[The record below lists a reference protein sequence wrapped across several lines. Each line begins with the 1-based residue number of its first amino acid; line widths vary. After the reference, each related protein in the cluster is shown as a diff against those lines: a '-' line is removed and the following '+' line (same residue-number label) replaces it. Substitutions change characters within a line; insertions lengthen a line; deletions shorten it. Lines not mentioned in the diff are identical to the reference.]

1 MKMKRDSGPG
11 DAWDVA
17 ACEALMRELW
27 AVRESMLENGARVG
41 PWLRQAIERAT
52 GLQVPVLN
60 LEGAAPT
67 RAPTQAWPEIDGID
81 GPKAAARLGND
92 VSLLR
97 LSLSRLS
104 DGFGDIVV
112 QPWPAP
118 ASEPD
123 RSALAARL
131 HKLRGAASMIDA
143 VEVSRAADTVE
154 CGLRDGVPQAALAD
168 PWRTLQQALSR
179 LLGSAGV
186 WLGQQQ
192 GQKAPA
198 RAVPPAS
205 DLTLSRLVGL
215 LSTNDMDALALFET
229 EADGLRARLGDAAMD
244 QVGRLMDTLDFAAA
258 ARLLQGE
265 SAA

>member
-1 MKMKRDSGPG
+1 MLHQPG
-11 DAWDVA
+11 FF
-17 ACEALMRELW
+17 
-27 AVRESMLENGARVG
+27 
-41 PWLRQAIERAT
+41 
-52 GLQVPVLN
+52 
-60 LEGAAPT
+60 APT
-67 RAPTQAWPEIDGID
+67 EC
-81 GPKAAARLGND
+81 
-92 VSLLR
+92 
-97 LSLSRLS
+97 
-104 DGFGDIVV
+104 
-112 QPWPAP
+112 
-118 ASEPD
+118 PD
-123 RSALAARL
+123 RNL
-131 HKLRGAASMIDA
+131 DA
-143 VEVSRAADTVE
+143 VLLNVHPGAQQSRPQWDGADSVVLT
-154 CGLRDGVPQAALAD
+154 A
-168 PWRTLQQALSR
+168 LQQALSR

-215 LSTNDMDALALFET
+215 LSTNDMDALALFEN